1 MLNPISWIQALWARL
16 MAPLLLLPGN
26 VRGAIYVMT
35 AGIIFTV
42 GSGFI
47 NEMCGEIS
55 VFQILL
61 VRQLTMTVTVLPVIA
76 RNFPDALRTKSL
88 KLQFVRVFFAMIAMV
103 GSFLAIQH
111 MPLADATAL

>member
-1 MLNPISWIQALWARL
+1 MLNPISWIQALWGRL

-47 NEMCGEIS
+47 KEMG
-55 VFQILL
+55 
-61 VRQLTMTVTVLPVIA
+61 
-76 RNFPDALRTKSL
+76 
-88 KLQFVRVFFAMIAMV
+88 
-103 GSFLAIQH
+103 G
-111 MPLADATAL
+111 